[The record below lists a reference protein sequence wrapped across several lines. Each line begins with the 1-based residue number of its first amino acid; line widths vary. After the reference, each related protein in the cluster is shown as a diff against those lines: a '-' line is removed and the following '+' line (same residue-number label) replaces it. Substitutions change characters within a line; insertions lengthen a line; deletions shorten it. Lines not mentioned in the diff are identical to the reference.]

1 MEEPGWGLWL
11 DSRTCTE
18 STLLEASES
27 TLLEAACCTYQC
39 SLSSLP
45 LKVPW
50 ALLPEPLVTYVLSP
64 SSFQKRPCRLKGTL
78 RFSRPLHSLRLLLFV
93 VPLRRLRL
101 RRHLSKVT
109 QGSHGLCLPLAHLL
123 STPTAARK
131 PWEPWGG
138 EEGSCR
144 VRSKGGFPSSP
155 LTPQPV
161 ARPPAASQGHT
172 PAGRAIQGISS
183 PPGTPPSRASLFL
196 CSPNSPESG
205 ASSIGIARSQEQ
217 GENEAPGP
225 QGGLGTG
232 VLAGWRRG

>member
-1 MEEPGWGLWL
+1 MA
-11 DSRTCTE
+11 
-18 STLLEASES
+18 LENNLTVSYK
-27 TLLEAACCTYQC
+27 TY
-39 SLSSLP
+39 
-45 LKVPW
+45 
-50 ALLPEPLVTYVLSP
+50 TYCMSP
-64 SSFQKRPCRLKGTL
+64 FLGMYPCEKTTFTQKSIQKCLIAP
-78 RFSRPLHSLRLLLFV
+78 LFV
-93 VPLRRLRL
+93 IAKNRKQINWRMDKQAVVPP
-101 RRHLSKVT
+101 HNWNGILS
-109 QGSHGLCLPLAHLL
+109 CR
-123 STPTAARK
+123 TPTAARK